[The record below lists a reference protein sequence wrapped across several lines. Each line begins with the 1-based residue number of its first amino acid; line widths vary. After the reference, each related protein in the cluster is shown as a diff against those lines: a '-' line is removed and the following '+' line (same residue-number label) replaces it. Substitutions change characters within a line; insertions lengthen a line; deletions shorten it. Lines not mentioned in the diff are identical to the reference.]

1 MREERGS
8 GPGEPAAGA
17 GSGAERSAHDGLAA
31 LARRRWRVAIALTAA
46 MMATYFGFLFLVAY
60 DKPAAG
66 ALIAPGL
73 SWGILLG
80 ALVIVVAW
88 GVTGVYVVWANTRYD
103 VELEALR
110 SAARG
115 ER

>member
-1 MREERGS
+1 MREEN
-8 GPGEPAAGA
+8 
-17 GSGAERSAHDGLAA
+17 ERRDELAA
-31 LARRRWRVAIALTAA
+31 LAARRWWIAIALTVT

-60 DKPAAG
+60 GKPVAG
-66 ALIAPGL
+66 ALVTPGL

-88 GVTGVYVVWANTRYD
+88 VVTGIYVVWANRHYD
-103 VELEALR
+103 TKLDALR
-110 SAARG
+110 RRG